1 MSQRLSLIKLADQLR
16 TEADAYKYLEQLRW
30 GDRPSCPHCGS
41 VRTPYFLKPSN
52 GSSRKTRTGSASQR
66 RVWKCADC
74 RKQFSV
80 LTGTLLHGTKIDV
93 RKWVLVMFE
102 MAANRNGMS
111 AREIQRKYDVT
122 AEAAWFMAHRLRE
135 AMRRD
140 PVAGLLTGRVV
151 ADETWYGGKPS
162 NRHGHD
168 GKNNDRRHTW
178 QQDRTPI
185 MALVSR
191 ETGEVRSRVIP
202 DVKPGNLRSVLMEH
216 TDPKATHLHTDTSAQ
231 YRALGREF
239 AAHDAV
245 NHTQREYVRGDV
257 STNQAESYFAQLKRS
272 LDGTHHHVSRVHLHR
287 YVTEFDF
294 RFSTC
299 KLADS
304 ERMAKIIAGTTGRR
318 LTYAKPTRG

>member
-1 MSQRLSLIKLADQLR
+1 MSKLSVLKLADQLR
-16 TEADAYKYLEQLRW
+16 TEADAYKYLEDLRW
-30 GDRPSCPHCGS
+30 GERPFCPHCGS
-41 VRTPYFLKPSN
+41 VRKPYFLNPEN
-52 GSSRKTRTGSASQR
+52 GTSRKTTRGPQSQR

-80 LTGTLLHGTKIDV
+80 LTGTLLHGTKIEI

-102 MAANRNGMS
+102 MASNRNGMS

-122 AEAAWFMAHRLRE
+122 AESAWFMAHRIRE
-135 AMRRD
+135 AMQRD
-140 PVAGLLTGRVV
+140 PIAGLFTGRVV

-168 GKNNDRRHTW
+168 PKQHVQGGNW
-178 QQDRTPI
+178 QSEKATI
-185 MALVSR
+185 MSLVSR

-202 DVKPGNLRSVLMEH
+202 DVKPDNLRAVLHEQ

-231 YRALGREF
+231 YKVLGKGF
-239 AAHDAV
+239 ASHEAV
-245 NHTQREYVRGDV
+245 NHMVREYVRGDV

-294 RFSTC
+294 RWSTC

>member
-16 TEADAYKYLEQLRW
+16 TEADAYLYLEQLRW
-30 GDRPSCPHCGS
+30 GDQPVCPHCGS

-52 GSSRKTRTGSASQR
+52 GTSRKTRTGSASQR

-80 LTGTLLHGTKIDV
+80 LTGTLLHGTKIEV

-102 MAANRNGMS
+102 MASNRNGMS

-135 AMRRD
+135 AMKRD
-140 PVAGLLTGRVV
+140 PIAGLLTGRVV
-151 ADETWYGGKPS
+151 ADETFYGGKPS

-168 GKNNDRRHTW
+168 PKKHHQGEGSRDKAT
-178 QQDRTPI
+178 I

-202 DVKPGNLRSVLMEH
+202 DVKPGNLRAVLNEE
-216 TDPKATHLHTDTSAQ
+216 TDPASTHLHTDTSAQ
-231 YRALGREF
+231 YFWIGKEF
-239 AAHDAV
+239 AGHDSV
-245 NHTQREYVRGDV
+245 NHTRREYVRGDV

-294 RFSTC
+294 RYSTC

-318 LTYAKPTRG
+318 LTYVKPTRG

>member
-1 MSQRLSLIKLADQLR
+1 MSQRLSLIKLTDQLR
-16 TEADAYKYLEQLRW
+16 TEADAYVYLEQMRW

-80 LTGTLLHGTKIDV
+80 LTGTLLHGSKIPV
-93 RKWVLVMFE
+93 RTWVLVMFE
-102 MAANRNGMS
+102 MATNKNGMS
-111 AREIQRKYDVT
+111 AREIERKYDIT

-135 AMRRD
+135 AMKRD

-151 ADETWYGGKPS
+151 ADETWYGGRHK
-162 NRHGHD
+162 NRHMSD
-168 GKNNDRRHTW
+168 KRARGKGIVDK
-178 QQDRTPI
+178 TPI
-185 MALVSR
+185 MSLVSR
-191 ETGEVRSRVIP
+191 ETGEVRSRVVP
-202 DVKPGNLRSVLMEH
+202 DVKVDNLRAALIENV
-216 TDPKATHLHTDTSAQ
+216 DPKRTHLHTDTSGP
-231 YRALGREF
+231 YRGIGEF
-239 AAHDAV
+239 ASHTMV
-245 NHTQREYVRGDV
+245 NHRIGEYVRGDV

-294 RFSTC
+294 RWSTC

-318 LTYAKPTRG
+318 LTYVKPTRS